1 MNSSDETQPH
11 CSIHETEN
19 KSADLKQREGELNE
33 NQKACFEEI
42 ETENNRVGDEEEEED
57 QQQEEEDEEEDDIIG
72 ADLINQAVASSLLLA
87 DDTASSEQASG
98 LQKLIMKQKM

>member
-19 KSADLKQREGELNE
+19 NSADLKQREGELNQ

-42 ETENNRVGDEEEEED
+42 ENENNQVGDEEEEED
-57 QQQEEEDEEEDDIIG
+57 QHQEEDDDEEEDDDIIG
-72 ADLINQAVASSLLLA
+72 ADLINQAVASSLA
-87 DDTASSEQASG
+87 DNTTSSEQASG

>member
-11 CSIHETEN
+11 CSTHETEN
-19 KSADLKQREGELNE
+19 NSADLKQREGELNE

-42 ETENNRVGDEEEEED
+42 ETENNQVGDEEEED
-57 QQQEEEDEEEDDIIG
+57 QQQEEDDEEEEDDIIG
-72 ADLINQAVASSLLLA
+72 ANLINQDVASSLA
-87 DDTASSEQASG
+87 DNTASSEQASG